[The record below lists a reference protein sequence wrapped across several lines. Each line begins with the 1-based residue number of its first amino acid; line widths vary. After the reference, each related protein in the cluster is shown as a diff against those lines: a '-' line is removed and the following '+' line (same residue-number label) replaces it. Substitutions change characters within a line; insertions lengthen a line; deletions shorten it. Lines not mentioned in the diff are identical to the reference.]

1 MKKKY
6 NGRYRNIRAGD
17 LVSGADKL
25 LKKIGF
31 KGLPELHLIDTSG
44 KNILIAVRNCRS
56 RCEKHRLQPTD
67 AGTA

>member
-6 NGRYRNIRAGD
+6 NGYYRTIRAGD

-25 LKKIGF
+25 LKKRF

-44 KNILIAVRNCRS
+44 KKYSYCG
-56 RCEKHRLQPTD
+56 EKLPKSM
-67 AGTA
+67 

>member
-44 KNILIAVRNCRS
+44 KKYSYCG
-56 RCEKHRLQPTD
+56 EKLPKSM
-67 AGTA
+67 

>member
-6 NGRYRNIRAGD
+6 NGRYRTIRAGD

-31 KGLPELHLIDTSG
+31 QGLPELHLIDTSG
-44 KNILIAVRNCRS
+44 KNNPFVDPEQTLRN
-56 RCEKHRLQPTD
+56 
-67 AGTA
+67 A